1 MDVEWVQVVFR
12 VAHVA
17 TAIVLVGGSVFMRFA
32 VMPAESEMSESD
44 RANFRGRVLRSWG
57 KFVHGG
63 ITVLLAS
70 GFYNYLAVTR
80 PLHKG
85 DGHYH
90 MLVGIKILLAM
101 VLFFLA
107 SALVGRSAR
116 LKGLRERART
126 TVTVMLILAA
136 AIVSISGYLKIRGEP
151 IPAVSTAVGT
161 GLTAG

>member
-1 MDVEWVQVVFR
+1 MDGEWVQVVFR
-12 VAHVA
+12 VVHVA

-32 VMPAESEMSESD
+32 VIPAESELSESD
-44 RANFRGRVLRSWG
+44 RAGFRGRVLGYWS

-63 ITVLLAS
+63 ITFLLAS
-70 GFYNYLAVTR
+70 GFYNYLVVTR

-107 SALVGRSAR
+107 SALVGRSAA
-116 LKGLRERART
+116 LQGLRERART
-126 TVTVMLILAA
+126 TVTVMIILAA

-161 GLTAG
+161 GLPVG